1 MFARG
6 DFQLVEGG
14 LRLANGLEAN
24 KRRLYEH
31 FLDHKVSVKYF
42 LEMAHTGKIA
52 SSWPKFP
59 DGRAHLDGLIE
70 FAERVKAYP
79 SEDPFA

>member
-1 MFARG
+1 MYAKG

-31 FLDHKVSVKYF
+31 FLDRKVSVKYF
-42 LEMAHTGKIA
+42 LDMALTGKI
-52 SSWPKFP
+52 STIWPEFP
-59 DGRAHLDGLIE
+59 GGRAHLDGLIE
-70 FAERVKAYP
+70 FAERVQENP
-79 SEDPFA
+79 SDDPFA

>member
-1 MFARG
+1 MYARG
-6 DFQLVEGG
+6 DYQLVEGG

-31 FLDHKVSVKYF
+31 FLDQKVSVKYF
-42 LEMAHTGKIA
+42 LNMAHSGKI
-52 SSWPKFP
+52 SESWPNFP
-59 DGRAHLDGLIE
+59 GGRAHLDGLIE
-70 FAERVKAYP
+70 FAERVQENP